1 MLSLKRKR
9 ESKKL
14 LLKMI
19 RNVRMLRGNNF
30 MKRLQ
35 RHRMLRKIEGKIGAR
50 IQEMKGRMTEMRGIR
65 INIKIY
71 PKN

>member
-1 MLSLKRKR
+1 
-9 ESKKL
+9 
-14 LLKMI
+14 
-19 RNVRMLRGNNF
+19 